1 MVADGRAEGPLQTLS
16 RGIAA
21 LEVLAAADEALSI
34 GELATRLGLHRSIT
48 YRIVRT
54 LEHHGL
60 VARDAAGDLV
70 LGAGLATL
78 ARNVSR
84 DLQTAVL
91 PELTAIANE
100 CGMTAFLTILD
111 GQEIVT
117 LISVEPRAAVAT
129 VAQRPGTRH
138 ALDRGAPGR
147 AVQRV
152 VSRDRGALPHAL
164 PYETSHDE
172 VTPGLS
178 SIAVPL
184 DVPGQQPAA
193 IAVVYLTGGTVDV
206 AAIGERLAEAAT
218 IVRKDFR

>member
-1 MVADGRAEGPLQTLS
+1 MVTDGRPEAPLQTLS
-16 RGIAA
+16 RGITA

-54 LEHHGL
+54 LEGHGL

-84 DLQTAVL
+84 DLQTAAL
-91 PELTAIANE
+91 PELTVIANE
-100 CGMTAFLTILD
+100 LGMTAFVTVLD
-111 GQEIVT
+111 AQEIVT
-117 LISVEPRAAVAT
+117 LVSVEPRAAVAT

-138 ALDRGAPGR
+138 ALERGAPGR
-147 AVQRV
+147 AIQRLV
-152 VSRDRGALPHAL
+152 KREAGEL

-178 SIAVPL
+178 SVAVPL
-184 DVPGQQPAA
+184 DIPGHPAA
-193 IAVVYLTGGTVDV
+193 ALAVVYLTGNAVDV
-206 AAIGERLAEAAT
+206 ASIGTRLFEAAEL
-218 IVRKDFR
+218 IRKDFR

>member
-1 MVADGRAEGPLQTLS
+1 MTDGRPEAPLQTLS
-16 RGIAA
+16 RGISA
-21 LEVLAAADEALSI
+21 LEVLAAADEPLSI
-34 GELATRLGLHRSIT
+34 GELASRLGLHRSIT

-54 LEHHGL
+54 LEGHGL
-60 VARDAAGDLV
+60 VARDAAGDLT

-100 CGMTAFLTILD
+100 FGMTAF
-111 GQEIVT
+111 VT
-117 LISVEPRAAVAT
+117 LLDAQEVVTLVSVEPRAAVAT

-147 AVQRV
+147 ATRRLVAREP
-152 VSRDRGALPHAL
+152 GEL

-172 VTPGLS
+172 VTRGLS
-178 SIAVPL
+178 SVAVPL
-184 DVPGQQPAA
+184 DVPGQPPAA
-193 IAVVYLTGGTVDV
+193 IAVVYLTGGVAEVDV
-206 AAIGERLAEAAT
+206 IGTRLAEAAEV
-218 IVRKDFR
+218 IRRDF